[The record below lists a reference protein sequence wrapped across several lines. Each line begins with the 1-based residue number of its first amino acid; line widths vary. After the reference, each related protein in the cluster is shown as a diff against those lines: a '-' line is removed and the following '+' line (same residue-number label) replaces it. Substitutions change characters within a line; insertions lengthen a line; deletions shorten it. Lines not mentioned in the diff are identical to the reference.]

1 MMCEYVSFYDRK
13 YQQLFLIQISIHSSK
28 VCSSA
33 IENHGGML
41 LHVTATRTITKELM
55 TSLHFV
61 IIYFPCI
68 NFVYFDEIDMY
79 FELAV

>member
-1 MMCEYVSFYDRK
+1 MSFHSGK
-13 YQQLFLIQISIHSSK
+13 YRQLFLKQISIHSSK

-33 IENHGGML
+33 IENHGGMF
-41 LHVTATRTITKELM
+41 LHVTATRTITKKLM

-61 IIYFPCI
+61 IIYFPSI